1 MSLPPDISDS
11 AAPPPPGLLPLDSVR
26 WFETEVQPCEPGLRG
41 WLRKRFPWITDID
54 DLVQESYLRIFRA
67 KVHGK
72 VDHARSYL
80 YATASNA
87 AVDLV
92 RKRQR
97 EPEEELHALELSH
110 ILEEGPLLAESVCHA
125 EEMELLAEAV
135 RELPQKRRAVLILCK
150 LQGLSHREIADK
162 LEISENTVSA
172 HLTLAM
178 RQCREYLEER
188 GVYGGGP

>member
-1 MSLPPDISDS
+1 MT
-11 AAPPPPGLLPLDSVR
+11 ADSVQ
-26 WFETEVQPCEPGLRG
+26 WFEAEVRPCEPGLRG

-54 DLVQESYLRIFRA
+54 DLVQETYLRIFRA
-67 KVHGK
+67 KARGK

-80 YATASNA
+80 YATANHA

-92 RKRQR
+92 RRKQR
-97 EPEEELHALELSH
+97 TLEVEISPLAADVM
-110 ILEEGPLLAESVCHA
+110 EEGPLLAEAVCHA
-125 EEMELLAEAV
+125 EEIELLAEAV
-135 RELPQKRRAVLILCK
+135 RELPQKRRVVLMLCK

-178 RQCREYLEER
+178 RQCREYLEDR
-188 GVYGGGP
+188 GVQGGGS